1 MLKTSLKSIISNGG
15 FLSKDDVYFMA
26 AADRMRKLLVRCGV
40 SGCRYI
46 CAAQDVQHLTDI
58 IRSDGRDSVR
68 DVQLLAGDPAH
79 KGQYHHYTE
88 DEEAEGVIA
97 RNPPTLTPPV
107 PGPTLL
113 ADRGESCPPCRTL
126 RMRNYACDHGQEYGD
141 ADPGL

>member
-68 DVQLLAGDPAH
+68 DVQLLAEDPAY
-79 KGQYHHYTE
+79 KGQYHQHTYDRE
-88 DEEAEGVIA
+88 RGDN
-97 RNPPTLTPPV
+97 RNPPTLTPPE
-107 PGPTLL
+107 PGPTIL

-141 ADPGL
+141 ADPGV